1 MYQVATR
8 LRNSISIDGHVDRSK
23 HKQQRG
29 SLKRGIEVGLCTIDR
44 CIVAGGGANGAT
56 RVRSPDDVRRA
67 AMDAASASARR
78 RCTEE
83 PDALGLGCA
92 HRLTRS
98 AAWMPI
104 ASGTTEKK
112 TRLVGQATQRRMRGR
127 EGGTGDVRRDT
138 ALSSTS
144 QMLGWCDVI
153 KIPMK

>member
-1 MYQVATR
+1 MAR
-8 LRNSISIDGHVDRSK
+8 
-23 HKQQRG
+23 RG
-29 SLKRGIEVGLCTIDR
+29 SGHLMMCDAQPWTQ
-44 CIVAGGGANGAT
+44 
-56 RVRSPDDVRRA
+56 RA
-67 AMDAASASARR
+67 HPLAADAQRNQMPSASA
-78 RCTEE
+78 
-83 PDALGLGCA
+83 A
-92 HRLTRS
+92 LTRS

-144 QMLGWCDVI
+144 QMVGWCDVI